1 MAAKIFFDFTD
12 GINVPPIPANEEMAT
27 REWWCKVMDLV
38 LIDQLG
44 WEKVD
49 EDTSQH
55 FRLYKPSAAGTS
67 GNMYAL
73 VSPAWA
79 KEKLGWVA
87 APNAGYAGF
96 VGVESG
102 SSLATAQNLWPAYD
116 PTGRNT
122 PQWLPLI
129 YHYGVNAGDRT
140 HLSACGDGRFVVL
153 GLGTSSQSNRAPTS
167 YLPDVRAAVVLGDM
181 RPISANV
188 RTHPVMSPTNTSA
201 SYWSSPHYLNTGRD
215 LNPSSSG
222 SAATSRTARGE
233 LRLTPAAL
241 ATYTLAFGRLNWADG
256 SQWFSPIY
264 VASEGSVI
272 SVIPGVYE
280 AMTGAQ
286 PVRGA
291 KERNITG
298 LPGKE
303 LQYLGSFGASGSDP
317 ANLWVDATLN
327 WD

>member
-1 MAAKIFFDFTD
+1 
-12 GINVPPIPANEEMAT
+12 
-27 REWWCKVMDLV
+27 
-38 LIDQLG
+38 
-44 WEKVD
+44 
-49 EDTSQH
+49 
-55 FRLYKPSAAGTS
+55 
-67 GNMYAL
+67 
-73 VSPAWA
+73 
-79 KEKLGWVA
+79 
-87 APNAGYAGF
+87 
-96 VGVESG
+96 
-102 SSLATAQNLWPAYD
+102 
-116 PTGRNT
+116 
-122 PQWLPLI
+122 
-129 YHYGVNAGDRT
+129 
-140 HLSACGDGRFVVL
+140 
-153 GLGTSSQSNRAPTS
+153 
-167 YLPDVRAAVVLGDM
+167 
-181 RPISANV
+181 
-188 RTHPVMSPTNTSA
+188 MSPTNTSA
-201 SYWSSPHYLNTGRD
+201 SYWSSPHYLNTGRE
-215 LNPSSSG
+215 LNPGSSG

-317 ANLWVDATLN
+317 VNLWVDATLN